1 MDKCSRP
8 KIDRDKGGRAF
19 SFFYQLQP
27 ILFLLYGPIRP
38 RDIDLNMYLSVPPI
52 TPEYELIYSPIFWD
66 YKLKKSLIPFIYLF
80 ILNNTYSSV
89 WFSNFAILGSS
100 AEIMSIT

>member
-19 SFFYQLQP
+19 SFFYQLQLQP

-38 RDIDLNMYLSVPPI
+38 IDIDLNRYLRVPPI
-52 TPEYELIYSPIFWD
+52 TPEYELLYSPIFRE

-80 ILNNTYSSV
+80 FVLVRFYAIFAYFDLFL
-89 WFSNFAILGSS
+89 FSKGS
-100 AEIMSIT
+100 